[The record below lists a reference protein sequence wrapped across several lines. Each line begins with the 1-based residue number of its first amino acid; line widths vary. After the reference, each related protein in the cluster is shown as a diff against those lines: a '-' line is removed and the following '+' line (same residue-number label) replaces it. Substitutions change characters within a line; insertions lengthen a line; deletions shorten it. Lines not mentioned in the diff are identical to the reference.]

1 MPSYDLSIKQEHL
14 VKHNCDVPAG
24 YVKLLSVISKLPRYT
39 GDEAARA
46 AGLRDCDIY
55 NWQGRLAIVGDTT
68 RATGANASG
77 NSLDI
82 AFPQEE
88 VIKQGCGPLPRGY
101 VKLSSV
107 LGRLPAYDAPARA
120 VGDGLKACDAFIDG
134 NADLNWL
141 EFIASPA
148 PAGIA
153 GGPQL
158 KEIPY
163 FDVAIP
169 KENVLYRNCN
179 IPRGYITLS
188 QIISSLPRYAGMAA
202 ARAAGLIDC
211 DLFINVD
218 DRGNPAFLAIVKDIV

>member
-1 MPSYDLSIKQEHL
+1 MPSYDLSIKKEHL

-68 RATGANASG
+68 RASGVNEAG

-107 LGRLPAYDAPARA
+107 LGRLPVYNTDGRA
-120 VGDGLKACDAFIDG
+120 VEDGLKACDAYLTNLAG
-134 NADLNWL
+134 NAALT
-141 EFIASPA
+141 FVPSPA
-148 PAGIA
+148 PAGTP
-153 GGPQL
+153 GGAEL

-163 FDVAIP
+163 FDVAVP
-169 KENVLYRNCN
+169 KEDILYRNCN

-188 QIISSLPRYAGMAA
+188 QIISSLPVYLDEAA
-202 ARAAGLIDC
+202 ARAAGLVEC
-211 DLFINVD
+211 DMYILQD
-218 DRGNPAFLAIVKDIV
+218 DRGNPAFLAIVKDF

>member
-24 YVKLLSVISKLPRYT
+24 FVKLLSVISKLPEYD
-39 GDEAARA
+39 GDASAKA

-55 NWQGRLAIVGDTT
+55 QWSGRIAVVGVGDST
-68 RATGANASG
+68 RVVGQNVPG

-82 AFPQEE
+82 SFPKEE

-107 LGRLPAYDAPARA
+107 LGRLPVYNTTEAA
-120 VGDGLKACDAFIDG
+120 VGDGLKACDAFLKNSG
-134 NADLNWL
+134 GTPSLN
-141 EFIASPA
+141 FVPSPA
-148 PAGIA
+148 PAGTA
-153 GGPQL
+153 LGAES

-163 FDVAIP
+163 FDVAVP
-169 KENVLYRNCN
+169 KDDILYRNCN

-188 QIISSLPRYAGMAA
+188 QIISSLPVYQNEEA
-202 ARAAGLIDC
+202 ARAAGLVEC
-211 DLFINVD
+211 DMFLVS
-218 DRGNPAFLAIVKDIV
+218 DRGNPTFLAIVKDY

>member
-24 YVKLLSVISKLPRYT
+24 FVKLLSVISKLPKYT
-39 GDEAARA
+39 GDVAAKA

-55 NWQGRLAIVGDTT
+55 NWQGRIAVVGDTT
-68 RATGANASG
+68 RAVGIPASG

-82 AFPQEE
+82 SFPQEE

-107 LGRLPAYDAPARA
+107 LGRLPVYNTDEAA
-120 VGDGLKACDAFIDG
+120 VGDGLKACDAYLRNLSGDPALFFIP
-134 NADLNWL
+134 
-141 EFIASPA
+141 SPA

-153 GGPQL
+153 LGAES

-163 FDVAIP
+163 FDIAIP
-169 KENVLYRNCN
+169 KDDILYRNCN

-188 QIISSLPRYAGMAA
+188 QIISSLPVYESEAD
-202 ARAAGLIDC
+202 ARAAGLIEC
-211 DLFINVD
+211 DMYLRKD
-218 DRGNPAFLAIVKDIV
+218 TRGNPAFLAIVKDY

>member
-1 MPSYDLSIKQEHL
+1 MPSYDLSIKQENL

-24 YVKLLSVISKLPRYT
+24 FVKLLSVISKLPTYT
-39 GDEAARA
+39 GDEAAKA

-55 NWQGRLAIVGDTT
+55 QWSGRIAVVGDTT
-68 RATGANASG
+68 RATGANATG

-107 LGRLPAYDAPARA
+107 LSRLPIYNTSGRA
-120 VGDGLKACDAFIDG
+120 VGDGLKACDAFLANYG
-134 NADLNWL
+134 GTAAPT
-141 EFIASPA
+141 FVPSPA
-148 PAGIA
+148 PAPQT
-153 GGPQL
+153 GGAEL

-163 FDVAIP
+163 FDVAVP
-169 KENVLYRNCN
+169 KDDILYRNCN

-188 QIISSLPRYAGMAA
+188 QIISSLPVYESEAD
-202 ARAAGLIDC
+202 ARAAGLIEC
-211 DLFINVD
+211 DMFILKD
-218 DRGNPAFLAIVKDIV
+218 DRNNPAFLAIVKDY

>member
-24 YVKLLSVISKLPRYT
+24 FVKLLSVISKLPTYT
-39 GDEAARA
+39 GDEAAKA

-55 NWQGRLAIVGDTT
+55 QWSGRIAVVGDTT
-68 RATGANASG
+68 RASGANATG

-82 AFPQEE
+82 SFPKEE

-107 LGRLPAYDAPARA
+107 LGRLPVYNTAEAA
-120 VGDGLKACDAFIDG
+120 VGDGLKACDAYLKNSAGDASLSFVP
-134 NADLNWL
+134 
-141 EFIASPA
+141 SPA
-148 PAGIA
+148 PAGSA
-153 GGPQL
+153 VGAES

-163 FDVAIP
+163 FDVAVP
-169 KENVLYRNCN
+169 KDDILYRNCN

-188 QIISSLPRYAGMAA
+188 QIISSLPVYESEAD
-202 ARAAGLIDC
+202 ARAAGLIEC
-211 DLFINVD
+211 DMFILKD
-218 DRGNPAFLAIVKDIV
+218 DRGNPAFLAIVKDF

>member
-24 YVKLLSVISKLPRYT
+24 FVKLLSVISKLPSYS
-39 GDEAARA
+39 GDEAAKA

-55 NWQGRLAIVGDTT
+55 QWSGRIAVVGDTT
-68 RATGANASG
+68 RASGTFASG

-107 LGRLPAYDAPARA
+107 LGRLPVYRTEEIA
-120 VGDGLKACDAFIDG
+120 VGDGLKACDAYLRDLSGDPALFFIS
-134 NADLNWL
+134 
-141 EFIASPA
+141 SPA
-148 PAGIA
+148 PVGVA
-153 GGPQL
+153 GGAES
-158 KEIPY
+158 KETPY
-163 FDVAIP
+163 FDVAVP
-169 KENVLYRNCN
+169 KDDILYRNCN

-188 QIISSLPRYAGMAA
+188 QIISSLPVYETEAD
-202 ARAAGLIDC
+202 ARAAGLVEC
-211 DLFINVD
+211 DMYLRRD
-218 DRGNPAFLAIVKDIV
+218 DRGNPTFLAIVKDY